1 MAQAETQNRRSF
13 VCLFGGTKM
22 NTVLLLCDRPN
33 ARTDFLTALI
43 EKTYTVEFLSDANA
57 VIEAITSRSEH
68 IYALIIDHPAGNP
81 RAQEVIDFVESANS
95 YLFAIPV
102 LALTDAPH
110 RDADEAFLSDTV
122 IATLEEG
129 QSERAVLHKIRKA
142 NDTINTFSF
151 QEFSRMLKA
160 LPSLIYLK
168 DAKARYVFCSQL
180 WHHLAHYDEAD
191 WSITGKTDLEI
202 RKDTANALAAF
213 ESDMR
218 IIETG
223 VGGSYVIE
231 ENDDGY
237 QEFLQIIKEPV
248 RDSDGKVRGIIAII
262 NNVTEQEQL
271 RRELKRK
278 SITDEL
284 TGLYNRVYYD
294 EYIGTLRPD
303 MYPLGIVSADCDGL
317 KTVNDL
323 YGHPVGD
330 EYIRMA
336 ATLLKSELPGD
347 AMMFRTGGDEFI
359 CIVPRTDEAAMGE
372 YAKRLRAGE
381 KTFSIKDRT
390 LGVSFGW
397 GIVQTP
403 DDSILDC
410 VEKSDREMYKNKRSK
425 MSWM

>member
-1 MAQAETQNRRSF
+1 MRN
-13 VCLFGGTKM
+13 
-22 NTVLLLCDRPN
+22 VLLLCDGANP
-33 ARTDFLTALI
+33 RTDYLIALI
-43 EKTYTVEFLSDANA
+43 EKNYTVEFISDADA
-57 VIEAITSRSEH
+57 VTEAIRTRSET
-68 IYALIIDHPAGNP
+68 IFALIIDHPSGNP
-81 RAQEVIDFVESANS
+81 HVGEVIDYVQGANS

-102 LALTDAPH
+102 LVLTDAEN
-110 RDADEAFLSDTV
+110 RDADEAYLNDTV
-122 IATLEEG
+122 IAAIEVG
-129 QSERAVLHKIRKA
+129 QSERAVNHKIQKA
-142 NDTINTFSF
+142 NDTINAFSF

-168 DAKARYVFCSQL
+168 DSKARYVFCSQY
-180 WHHLAHYDEAD
+180 WHHLSHYDDEN
-191 WSITGKTDLEI
+191 WTITGKTDFEI
-202 RKDTANALAAF
+202 RKDTANAKAAY

-223 VGGSYVIE
+223 IGGSYVIE

-248 RDSDGKVRGIIAII
+248 RDDDGKVRGIIAII

-294 EYIGTLRPD
+294 EYIETLRAD
-303 MYPLGIVSADCDGL
+303 MYPIGIISADCDGL

-336 ATLLKSELPGD
+336 ATLLKSELPED
-347 AMMFRTGGDEFI
+347 AMMFRTGGDEFL
-359 CIVPRTDEAAMGE
+359 CILPRTDEAAMNE
-372 YAKRLRAGE
+372 YANRLRAGE
-381 KTFSIKDRT
+381 RTFSIKDRT

-403 DDSILDC
+403 EDSIKDT
-410 VEKSDREMYKNKRSK
+410 VAKSDREMYKNKRSK